1 MLFADEVDLN
11 LLPGVFGCW
20 TKRGSQRRVATPGQ
34 NQKRYGFG
42 AVDWMTGQVL
52 YQIGE
57 RKNSATFCQLID
69 EICHRYRAMAEGQR
83 RVVLVLDNYG
93 IHQSRQS
100 RERLE
105 REGSWL
111 TVCWLPTYAPQL
123 NPIEM
128 LWKHLRRR
136 VTHNHLYS
144 SIEPLVEAIE
154 NFFGQLDHQ
163 PAEVLSIIG
172 HSG

>member
-1 MLFADEVDLN
+1 MLS
-11 LLPGVFGCW
+11 CW

-69 EICHRYRAMAEGQR
+69 EICHRYRAMVEGQR

-93 IHQSRQS
+93 IHHSRQS

-128 LWKHLRRR
+128 LWKHVRRR

-144 SIEPLVEAIE
+144 STEALVEAVE
-154 NFFGQLDHQ
+154 HFFDQLDHQ
-163 PAEVLSIIG
+163 PAEVLSVIG